1 MEVWQTVDS
10 LTCCHAESLTAVIK
24 RSVISSL
31 TSLVYWKSRVHHP
44 QFFGVSEVNQ
54 SIKSVLLLQ
63 PLLKTYS
70 IPLRAPESGC
80 TERAVTVRV
89 SLFLLS
95 SNLQFFMDEV

>member
-31 TSLVYWKSRVHHP
+31 TSSVYWKSRVHHP